1 MAKRIAVV
9 VSQGQS
15 ASPAKRQLEED
26 IISALLFEQGL
37 DLVIIPHLYD
47 LKPDGTG
54 MLALNGIMGNMIV
67 LSWLYERGARWTL
80 DRFGIR
86 GKEGLTLIKPDEDE
100 EEDEEQ
106 SSANGDAK
114 DRVIDALE
122 IPNRRIYCL
131 DLRIHDKAQVY
142 IDEVKRIAKENA
154 LPLVGLSGLSL
165 PGLATPEQA
174 ARFVTPTNNTA
185 LPRVGEASNSLGM
198 LAETM
203 IAETMIAETKSP
215 AEPLRIS

>member
-15 ASPAKRQLEED
+15 ASPTKRQLEED

-86 GKEGLTLIKPDEDE
+86 GKEGLTTIKSVDDE
-100 EEDEEQ
+100 EDGGGDETEP
-106 SSANGDAK
+106 SADSK
-114 DRVIDALE
+114 ERVIDS
-122 IPNRRIYCL
+122 R
-131 DLRIHDKAQVY
+131 
-142 IDEVKRIAKENA
+142 EV
-154 LPLVGLSGLSL
+154 P
-165 PGLATPEQA
+165 
-174 ARFVTPTNNTA
+174 
-185 LPRVGEASNSLGM
+185 
-198 LAETM
+198 
-203 IAETMIAETKSP
+203 
-215 AEPLRIS
+215 